1 MMDTHHYI
9 LEPVKPPYL
18 VLFLSLLLGFRQ
30 SSGRVQAEFRQ
41 SSGMVELLFALDLA
55 TR

>member
-9 LEPVKPPYL
+9 PEPVKQPYL
-18 VLFLSLLLGFRQ
+18 VLFLSLLWV
-30 SSGRVQAEFRQ
+30 SGRVQAEFRQ